1 MPNFSAKW
9 GLMEQLQAVA
19 AGTWTGLPTFALYA
33 WGANDYGQL
42 GIYGAQPRSSPVQV
56 GSLTDWYW
64 AKISATAY
72 SVRSA
77 LALKTDN
84 TLWAWG
90 ENANGQVGDGTIIS
104 RSSPVQ
110 IGLLSDWSSVS
121 AGRTSGA
128 IKTNGTLWAWGFG
141 TFGSIG
147 DGASVSRSSP
157 VQIGALTNWASV
169 ATAASSTAS
178 IKTDGTLWTWGAND
192 YGQLGRNNVASVGSP
207 VQIGAL
213 TNWSS
218 ISVTSNAMVSVKTN
232 GTLWTWG
239 RNTDGRLGQNIA
251 TTVNRSSP
259 VQVGALTNWSSASF
273 GNAHVAAVKTDGT
286 LWAWGSNLNG
296 RLGDG
301 TVANRSSPVQIG
313 ALTNWLRVS
322 AGGSATSA
330 IKTDGTLWTWGDNL
344 NAQLGQNIAITI
356 SRSSPVQVG
365 AGTNWSAT
373 SAGFN
378 STFAILQGVTN

>member
-1 MPNFSAKW
+1 
-9 GLMEQLQAVA
+9 
-19 AGTWTGLPTFALYA
+19 
-33 WGANDYGQL
+33 
-42 GIYGAQPRSSPVQV
+42 
-56 GSLTDWYW
+56 
-64 AKISATAY
+64 
-72 SVRSA
+72 
-77 LALKTDN
+77 
-84 TLWAWG
+84 
-90 ENANGQVGDGTIIS
+90 
-104 RSSPVQ
+104 
-110 IGLLSDWSSVS
+110 
-121 AGRTSGA
+121 
-128 IKTNGTLWAWGFG
+128 
-141 TFGSIG
+141 
-147 DGASVSRSSP
+147 
-157 VQIGALTNWASV
+157 
-169 ATAASSTAS
+169 
-178 IKTDGTLWTWGAND
+178 
-192 YGQLGRNNVASVGSP
+192 LGRNNVASVGSP